1 MLEYGFNNWGAPD
14 ARGACNPERSPMTP
28 FQILMVVATAFF
40 AFKIYEHVQQME
52 EPERARGGSG
62 ETSPGPNE
70 LVEQADAA
78 YESGDLGR
86 AKALL
91 AEADVMAPETPE
103 ILNKLAF
110 ILAKEGD
117 DARAVEHYERSLRI
131 DGGDDL
137 AHNALASL
145 YRKQGAFEKARE
157 HYEAALAIDDAYEVT
172 CFNYANLL
180 VDMGKKEEA
189 KAMYDRALELK
200 PDFMQAKFEREK
212 LS

>member
-1 MLEYGFNNWGAPD
+1 
-14 ARGACNPERSPMTP
+14 MTL
-28 FQILMVVATAFF
+28 FQIVMFVATAFF

-52 EPERARGGSG
+52 GPEAKGDRRREPA
-62 ETSPGPNE
+62 PDPDA
-70 LVEQADAA
+70 LVDAA
-78 YESGDLGR
+78 DVAYEAGDLGR

-91 AEADVMAPETPE
+91 AEADVLSPDTPE
-103 ILNKLAF
+103 ILNKLAY
-110 ILAKEGD
+110 ILAQEGD
-117 DARAVEHYERSLRI
+117 DARAVEHYEHSLQI

-172 CFNYANLL
+172 YFNYANLL
-180 VDMGKKEEA
+180 VDMDEKEAA